1 MKYRK
6 GKKKIRAIVLSG
18 LLVFVFS
25 VTAFAKEG
33 NTEEIGSIT
42 IELSDGGA
50 GTSKENVRFAYTKV
64 ADVVDGKYELLEEYK
79 QTNMDL
85 NKLEYAEDLKIAA
98 EQLEKVAK
106 KDGEIVT
113 DKNGKAVIEN
123 LPIGVYL
130 LNMSDRGIYDNVT
143 SLLVAI
149 PTFDETNGQMDYDVT
164 VTPKHTPIPPETV
177 KTGDENG
184 LEKWLFV
191 CGASAVMIS
200 ILGGGYYVRKRE
212 QR

>member
-6 GKKKIRAIVLSG
+6 RKIRAIVLSG
-18 LLVFVFS
+18 LLVLVFS

-33 NTEEIGSIT
+33 TTEETGSIT
-42 IELSDGGA
+42 IELADAGA

-79 QTNMDL
+79 QTNIDL
-85 NKLEYAEDLKIAA
+85 NKLEYAEELKTAA

-106 KDGEIVT
+106 KDGEIIT

-130 LNMSDRGIYDNVT
+130 LDMTDRGIYDNVT
-143 SLLVAI
+143 SLLIAI
-149 PTFDETNGQMDYDVT
+149 PTFDETDGQMDYDVT

-184 LEKWLFV
+184 LGNWMFV
-191 CGASAVMIS
+191 CGVSAVMIS
-200 ILGGGYYVRKRE
+200 ILGGGCYVRKRE
-212 QR
+212 KK